1 LTLRHIAFLRLCSLK
16 IDGLNVLRQG
26 LDFFENGGTLKQ
38 MQRVQFFILEEGGG
52 LGVSEMSAA
61 LNIQIGQALQ

>member
-1 LTLRHIAFLRLCSLK
+1 
-16 IDGLNVLRQG
+16 
-26 LDFFENGGTLKQ
+26 